1 MDVSAAVMPKI
12 IDPKLS
18 HCQTSTTENNSF
30 KLNIEF
36 EYQFHLI
43 PRKLNW
49 F

>member
-30 KLNIEF
+30 ELNIEF
-36 EYQFHLI
+36 ETAKIFHDVI
-43 PRKLNW
+43 YS
-49 F
+49 